1 MKLSW
6 FYDVSREFYKLTQV
20 IFLSPFL
27 IDFFSFNFIFQHWVD
42 WKLGFIICF
51 DLFLWGYYNLIT

>member
-6 FYDVSREFYKLTQV
+6 FYDVSREFNKLTQV
-20 IFLSPFL
+20 TFLSPFL
-27 IDFFSFNFIFQHWVD
+27 IDFFSFNFIFQQWLD
-42 WKLGFIICF
+42 WKLGFIIRF